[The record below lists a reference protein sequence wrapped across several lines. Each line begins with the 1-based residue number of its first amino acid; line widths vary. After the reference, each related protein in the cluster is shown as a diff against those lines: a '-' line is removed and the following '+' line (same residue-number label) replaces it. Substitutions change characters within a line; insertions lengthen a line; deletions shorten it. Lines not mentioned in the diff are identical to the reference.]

1 MSAYKVEFV
10 RSAEKEFLQLPK
22 KIRDRFEEALKL
34 LAISPFSELLKIKK
48 LKGTEDVFRIRI
60 GEYRMIYQV
69 KQETLVVLVIKV
81 GHRREIYR

>member
-1 MSAYKVEFV
+1 MSAYTVEFV

-22 KIRDRFEEALKL
+22 KIRLRFEEALKL

-48 LKGTEDVFRIRI
+48 LKGTEDAFRIRI
-60 GEYRMIYQV
+60 GDYRMIYQV
-69 KQETLVVLVIKV
+69 RQEVLIVLVIKV